1 MLHEIVSLSTLL
13 PLAGVLWLVAPW
25 LLVLLGVCYARQPLA
40 QQVAAGLCLT
50 VLAGSVFGFILTQIS
65 PVATSQI
72 GGQWWAVQ
80 VDMLSSLMM
89 ALTALIGW
97 VIIRYSDRYLAGNP
111 HQASYFKDLFWILA
125 SVWLLVSTHSVLV
138 LVLAWLVNDLLLHR
152 LLTFF
157 SQRPAAILAA
167 RKRLLAVSLANLC
180 LIAATLWLYALY
192 GTFAIDALLLAVSHN
207 ISLPSLWGVALLL
220 VMGVMLKTAQ
230 LPAHGWILQVM
241 EAPTP
246 VSALLHAGIINI
258 GGYVLLR
265 FSGLLD
271 AVPTAQV
278 LLVVIGGLTACVAS
292 VVMLTR
298 VSIKVMLAWSTC
310 AQMGFMLLEIGLGAY
325 SLALLHLLA
334 HSLYKAHAFLA
345 AGETAWSAT
354 RLNQLAAPAMDNSRA
369 KWLRLLLVMGLAA
382 GIGFIGFS
390 LTEDAVFT
398 LFVFAYMIGIFP
410 LLQAY
415 GTAGQLR
422 SVLTIGA
429 TLLGLMLLYALL
441 HQLFE
446 QLLPSAVDSRPAFLF
461 WAVALAFGVLLLVQ
475 EMVIADPA
483 GRFARW
489 LHPRAFAGFYLDEG
503 MTRLTWRLWPSRIK
517 SIPANSTNLAI
528 LTAKTAQEQP

>member
-1 MLHEIVSLSTLL
+1 MLHEIVSLSALL
-13 PLAGVLWLVAPW
+13 PLVGVLWLVAPW
-25 LLVLLGVCYARQPLA
+25 LLVLLGVCYARQSMS
-40 QQVAAGLCLT
+40 QQAAAGLCLT

-65 PVATSQI
+65 PVASSQI

-80 VDMLSSLMM
+80 VDALSSLMM

-111 HQASYFKDLFWILA
+111 QKSSYFKDLFWILG

-167 RKRLLAVSLANLC
+167 RKRLLAASLANLC

-192 GTFAIDALLLAVSHN
+192 GTFAIDGLLLAVSQN
-207 ISLPSLWGVALLL
+207 ISSPSLWGVALLL

-230 LPAHGWILQVM
+230 LPVHGWILQVM

-298 VSIKVMLAWSTC
+298 VSVKVMLAWSTC

-334 HSLYKAHAFLA
+334 HSLYKAYAFLS
-345 AGETAWSAT
+345 AGETAGAAT
-354 RLNQLAAPAMDNSRA
+354 RLNQFSLQLTDNSRA

-382 GIGFIGFS
+382 GIGLIGFS

-410 LLQAY
+410 LLQVY

-422 SVLTIGA
+422 SVVTIGA

-517 SIPANSTNLAI
+517 SITANTTNVAI
-528 LTAKTAQEQP
+528 LTAQTAQEQP